1 MESSVPS
8 RTAQGA
14 AMHRAA
20 HQLLDRPVIFEDP
33 LALKIIG
40 PESAEEIRQGVAR
53 QSKPESGGLR
63 AFLSVRSRFTEDSFA
78 AAYERGARQYVL
90 LGAGLDTFAYRAVS
104 RFAGVTVFEV
114 DHPATQNWKRER
126 LREVGIAI
134 PGIVTYAPV
143 DFERETLRDGLTRA
157 NFDFGRPAFFAWL
170 GVVPYL
176 SREAVMGTLSFVG
189 QTMKSG
195 SEIVFDY
202 PTPADPSDK
211 SSRFE
216 EMAKRVAALGEPFR
230 SAFEPAEL
238 KQDLAK
244 AGYSLVEDMDSR
256 ALNALYFQGRS
267 DGLSLRG
274 RGHIMRAKV

>member
-8 RTAQGA
+8 QTAQGA

-20 HQLLDRPVIFEDP
+20 HQLLDRPLIFEDP

-40 PESAEEIRQGVAR
+40 LESAEEIRQGVAR
-53 QSKPESGGLR
+53 HAKPESGGLR

-78 AAYERGARQYVL
+78 AAYERGVRQYVL
-90 LGAGLDTFAYRAVS
+90 LGAGLDTFAYRAAS
-104 RFAGVTVFEV
+104 RFPGVAVFEV

-126 LREVGIAI
+126 LREVGIAV
-134 PGIVTYAPV
+134 PDVVTYAPV

-157 NFDFGRPAFFAWL
+157 NFDFGKPAFFAWL

-176 SREAVMGTLSFVG
+176 SHDAVMGTLSFVG
-189 QTMKSG
+189 QTMKPG

-211 SSRFE
+211 SGGFE
-216 EMAKRVAALGEPFR
+216 EMARRVAALGEPFR
-230 SAFEPAEL
+230 SAFDPVEL
-238 KQDLAK
+238 TQALAK
-244 AGYSLVEDMDSR
+244 IGYSLVEDMDSR
-256 ALNALYFQGRS
+256 LLNALYFKERS

-274 RGHIMRAKV
+274 RGHIMRARV